1 MQRGR
6 CWHRRPRMNVDFYSP
21 KLRVNGSFMQ
31 SQNAQVETALERH
44 VQEQRRT
51 KGRDLAHAARSTR
64 RLRIALI
71 GQFGVGNFGNDGSLE
86 AMIATLRRICPEA
99 ELAVICTSPE
109 SVAKAFGVETIK
121 LTRPEITSRWLKR
134 ANRML
139 GRVPYKMLGPIR
151 AFLKLR
157 GFHAVVLP
165 GTGAFDDFGDT
176 PFGMPYL
183 FLKWLL
189 MARLRGCVVAFASIG
204 AGPAYHP
211 LSRVFFA
218 WAARCASYRSFRDG
232 ISRDFIRSLGVN
244 VANDRT
250 FPDLAFG
257 LPIPTVKREI
267 SEATVVGVGVMNYR
281 GRTGRS
287 ETIYDTYIS
296 KLAEFVARTVMRG
309 FAVRLILGQDNDE
322 VAVVDVIERLRGR
335 LSDAELA
342 RVVFRRSA
350 SLHDVMAQMQTTD
363 VVVATRFHNVV
374 CALRVGL
381 PVISLGYLEKHDV
394 LAADTGLSAFCTSVE
409 TFSVEW
415 LESRLDA
422 LLAEREVRAQQVRE
436 TVLRYR
442 QQLLDQEALLR
453 TQVFAQAASRP
464 SQREAGETDMNGARI
479 REIDTEDRIAISS
492 KLMDSRVKA
501 SNNCCKD

>member
-1 MQRGR
+1 MILG
-6 CWHRRPRMNVDFYSP
+6 CWRSKPIAKTELTPELLLSKIESERFV
-21 KLRVNGSFMQ
+21 MQ
-31 SQNAQVETALERH
+31 SQNAQVGTVLEPYEHHRAKDSTGHPTA
-44 VQEQRRT
+44 T
-51 KGRDLAHAARSTR
+51 SGR

-86 AMIATLRRICPEA
+86 AMIGTLRRICPEA
-99 ELAVICTSPE
+99 ELAAICTSPE
-109 SVAKAFGVETIK
+109 SVKKVFGIETIK
-121 LTRPEITSRWLKR
+121 LTRPDIKARWLNR
-134 ANRML
+134 ANRTL
-139 GRVPYKMLGPIR
+139 GRAPYKMLGPVR

-157 GFHAVVLP
+157 GFHAVLLP

-183 FLKWLL
+183 FAKWLL

-232 ISRDFIRSLGVN
+232 ISRDFVRSLGVN
-244 VANDRT
+244 VASDRT

-257 LPIPTVKREI
+257 LAVPPVEREI
-267 SEATVVGVGVMNYR
+267 SAATVVGVGVMNYR
-281 GRTGRS
+281 GRTGGS
-287 ETIYDTYIS
+287 ALIYNAYIS
-296 KLAEFVARTVMRG
+296 KLGEFVARIVMRG

-322 VAVVDVIERLRGR
+322 VAVVDVIEQLRGL
-335 LSDAELA
+335 LSDADLA
-342 RVVFRRSA
+342 GVVYTRSA
-350 SLHDVMAQMQTTD
+350 SLHDVMAQMQMTD

-381 PVISLGYLEKHDV
+381 PVISLGYLEKHDA
-394 LAADTGLSAFCTSVE
+394 LAADTGLSDFCTSVE

-422 LLAEREVRAQQVRE
+422 LLAEKELRARQVRE

-442 QQLLDQEALLR
+442 QQLEDQEVLLR
-453 TQVFAQAASRP
+453 TQVFARAVSRP
-464 SQREAGETDMNGARI
+464 VMLT
-479 REIDTEDRIAISS
+479 
-492 KLMDSRVKA
+492 
-501 SNNCCKD
+501 

>member
-1 MQRGR
+1 
-6 CWHRRPRMNVDFYSP
+6 
-21 KLRVNGSFMQ
+21 MQ
-31 SQNAQVETALERH
+31 SQNVQAETVLDPL
-44 VQEQRRT
+44 VQEHRRVNGYDHTHATRNT
-51 KGRDLAHAARSTR
+51 K

-86 AMIATLRRICPEA
+86 AMIGTLGRICPEA
-99 ELAVICTSPE
+99 ELAVICTWPE
-109 SVAKAFGVETIK
+109 AVGKVFGVETIK
-121 LTRPEITSRWLKR
+121 LTRPDIKARWLDR

-139 GRVPYKMLGPIR
+139 GRVPYKMWGPVR

-157 GFHAVVLP
+157 GFHAVMIP

-257 LPIPTVKREI
+257 LPVPVVEREI
-267 SEATVVGVGVMNYR
+267 SESIVVGVGVMNYR
-281 GRTGRS
+281 GRAGGS
-287 ETIYDTYIS
+287 ESIYNAYIS
-296 KLAEFVARTVMRG
+296 KLGEFVTRIVLRG

-322 VAVVDVIERLRGR
+322 VAVVDVIERLRGQ
-335 LSDAELA
+335 LSDADLA

-350 SLHDVMAQMQTTD
+350 SLRDVMAQMQTTD

-381 PVISLGYLEKHDV
+381 PVISLGYLEKHDA
-394 LAADTGLSAFCTSVE
+394 LAADTGLSDFCTSVE

-415 LESRLDA
+415 LEARLDA
-422 LLAEREVRAQQVRE
+422 LLAERELRAREVRE
-436 TVLRYR
+436 TVSRYR
-442 QQLLDQEALLR
+442 QQLMDQEALLR
-453 TQVFAQAASRP
+453 TKVFAHAVSRP
-464 SQREAGETDMNGARI
+464 LLST
-479 REIDTEDRIAISS
+479 SS
-492 KLMDSRVKA
+492 
-501 SNNCCKD
+501 

>member
-1 MQRGR
+1 
-6 CWHRRPRMNVDFYSP
+6 MNTYVHPNESER
-21 KLRVNGSFMQ
+21 LVMQ
-31 SQNAQVETALERH
+31 SQNAQVGTVLEPCEHRLAVGGAPRQTTATSGKRPI
-44 VQEQRRT
+44 
-51 KGRDLAHAARSTR
+51 
-64 RLRIALI
+64 RIALI

-86 AMIATLRRICPEA
+86 AMIDTLRRICPEA

-109 SVAKAFGVETIK
+109 HVKKVFAVEAIK
-121 LTRPEITSRWLKR
+121 LTRPDIKVRWLDR
-134 ANRML
+134 ANRTL
-139 GRVPYKMLGPIR
+139 GRAPYKILGPIR

-183 FLKWLL
+183 FLKWLV

-211 LSRVFFA
+211 LSRVFFG

-244 VANDRT
+244 VASDRT

-257 LPIPTVKREI
+257 LPVPPVERGIAA
-267 SEATVVGVGVMNYR
+267 ATVVGVGVMNYR
-281 GRTGRS
+281 GRSGGDES
-287 ETIYDTYIS
+287 IYNAYIC
-296 KLAEFVARTVMRG
+296 KLGEFVARIVMRG

-322 VAVVDVIERLRGR
+322 VAVIDVIEQLRGL
-335 LSDAELA
+335 LSHAELA
-342 RVVFRRSA
+342 RVVYTRSA

-381 PVISLGYLEKHDV
+381 PVISLGYLEKHDA

-409 TFSVEW
+409 SFSVEW

-422 LLAEREVRAQQVRE
+422 LLAEKELRARQVRE
-436 TVLRYR
+436 TVSRYR
-442 QQLLDQEALLR
+442 QQLEVQAALLQ
-453 TQVFAQAASRP
+453 TQVLARAVSRP
-464 SQREAGETDMNGARI
+464 LLST
-479 REIDTEDRIAISS
+479 
-492 KLMDSRVKA
+492 
-501 SNNCCKD
+501 

>member
-1 MQRGR
+1 
-6 CWHRRPRMNVDFYSP
+6 
-21 KLRVNGSFMQ
+21 MQ
-31 SQNAQVETALERH
+31 SQNTQVETVLEPH
-44 VQEQRRT
+44 VHAHRRA
-51 KGRDLAHAARSTR
+51 KGYDHTHTTAPRSTR

-86 AMIATLRRICPEA
+86 AMIGTLGRICPEA
-99 ELAVICTSPE
+99 ELAVICTWPE
-109 SVAKAFGVETIK
+109 SVEKVFGIETIK
-121 LTRPEITSRWLKR
+121 LTRPDIKSRWLGL
-134 ANRML
+134 ANRIL
-139 GRVPYKMLGPIR
+139 GRAPYKMLGPIR

-211 LSRVFFA
+211 LSRMFFA
-218 WAARCASYRSFRDG
+218 WASHCASYRSFRDG

-244 VANDRT
+244 VAKDRI

-257 LPIPTVKREI
+257 LPVPTVEREI
-267 SEATVVGVGVMNYR
+267 SSATVVGVGVMNYR
-281 GRTGRS
+281 GRTGGS
-287 ETIYDTYIS
+287 DSIYNAYIS
-296 KLAEFVARTVMRG
+296 KLSEFVLRIVKRG

-322 VAVVDVIERLRGR
+322 VAALDVIERLRG
-335 LSDAELA
+335 LVSDTDLA
-342 RVVFRRSA
+342 RVVYHGSA
-350 SLHDVMAQMQTTD
+350 SLHDVMAQMLTTD

-374 CALRVGL
+374 CAMRVGL

-394 LAADTGLSAFCTSVE
+394 LAADAGLSAFCTSVE

-422 LLAEREVRAQQVRE
+422 LLAERELRAKQVRE

-442 QQLLDQEALLR
+442 RQLIDQEALLR
-453 TQVFAQAASRP
+453 TQVFGQAVSRP
-464 SQREAGETDMNGARI
+464 LLST
-479 REIDTEDRIAISS
+479 
-492 KLMDSRVKA
+492 
-501 SNNCCKD
+501 